1 MKFNDNKQKEIVI
14 DGAVMHKV
22 SKGDSIESIAKEHG
36 TSVREINSLNRKEF
50 LTNLKVGQMI
60 RVK

>member
-36 TSVREINSLNRKEF
+36 TSVREINSLNRREF